1 MNNPAA
7 VSGDPA
13 EMTRKTGE
21 RIQSEILRRLADV
34 KQTVAADRMGVSE
47 STVSRLH
54 EDIAKVSQLLA
65 AVELKVADADS
76 MVVDRSELDALESMA
91 FKYLELRRR
100 LKRKD
105 DGEIDL

>member
-54 EDIAKVSQLLA
+54 EDIAKVAQLLA
-65 AVELKVADADS
+65 AVDLKVADADS
-76 MVVDRSELDALESMA
+76 MVVERSELDALESMA

-105 DGEIDL
+105 DGEMPL